1 MYRDAR
7 WYTTNGH
14 SLEYDWDTRR
24 GRQNLENAARLI
36 ESARQHPS
44 GRLTGMLCPAQVDTC
59 TAELLQE
66 SHRLAVE
73 RNLQLQIHVSQSVA
87 EFHEI
92 HRRHGKTPVQWLDSL
107 GLIDERA
114 ILGHAIFLDQHPW
127 LHWTSRR
134 DLDLLHERGA
144 SVAHCPTV
152 FVRRGITLRTFGG
165 YLRAGVNVGI
175 GTDTYPHD
183 FLKELL
189 VASYAARAIAET
201 VTDHTAAELFTA
213 ATIGGATALARPDLG
228 RVAVGAR
235 ADFVI
240 VDLDHPAMRPVYDPV
255 RTLIYSADDRV
266 VRDVWIDGR
275 PVVKDGVVTTID
287 MEAATSALEE
297 AQARVLQTVSKRDW
311 AQRPIETLAPRCFEV
326 RGGP

>member
-1 MYRDAR
+1 
-7 WYTTNGH
+7 
-14 SLEYDWDTRR
+14 
-24 GRQNLENAARLI
+24 
-36 ESARQHPS
+36 
-44 GRLTGMLCPAQVDTC
+44 
-59 TAELLQE
+59 
-66 SHRLAVE
+66 
-73 RNLQLQIHVSQSVA
+73 
-87 EFHEI
+87 
-92 HRRHGKTPVQWLDSL
+92 
-107 GLIDERA
+107 
-114 ILGHAIFLDQHPW
+114 
-127 LHWTSRR
+127 
-134 DLDLLHERGA
+134 
-144 SVAHCPTV
+144 
-152 FVRRGITLRTFGG
+152 
-165 YLRAGVNVGI
+165 
-175 GTDTYPHD
+175 
-183 FLKELL
+183 
-189 VASYAARAIAET
+189 
-201 VTDHTAAELFTA
+201 
-213 ATIGGATALARPDLG
+213 LARPDLG